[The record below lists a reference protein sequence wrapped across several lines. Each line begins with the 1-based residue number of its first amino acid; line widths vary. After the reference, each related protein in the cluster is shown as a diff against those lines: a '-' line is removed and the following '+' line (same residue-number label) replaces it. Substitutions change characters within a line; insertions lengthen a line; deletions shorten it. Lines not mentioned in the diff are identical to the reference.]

1 MFVVGGSHRCRLAPS
16 TAQTLHRLLE
26 ALPGHKGKT
35 TWSSWATDGLEK
47 KMTAIISWNW
57 WRHQKYHWFVQLR
70 VSKESQ
76 WQFSKI
82 KKIIPPQRFH
92 LQEQRKL
99 VHLNRAVPPRS
110 SGAGFCPW
118 SVPVEKQLKIG
129 RSSSSHE
136 GPCACLTCPQL
147 IQMQGSRSWIKD
159 KTRRCDNWH

>member
-26 ALPGHKGKT
+26 ALPGHKGKA

-57 WRHQKYHWFVQLR
+57 WRHQKYHWFVQLW

-147 IQMQGSRSWIKD
+147 IQLQGSRSWIKD